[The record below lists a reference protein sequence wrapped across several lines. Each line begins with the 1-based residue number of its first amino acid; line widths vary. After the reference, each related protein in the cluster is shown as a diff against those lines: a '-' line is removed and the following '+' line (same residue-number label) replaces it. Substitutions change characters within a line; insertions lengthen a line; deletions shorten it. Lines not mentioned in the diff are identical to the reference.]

1 VKDLGFSVTVSG
13 DKEVFAA
20 LGRLPANLQK
30 KVLKRAAREAMKPAL
45 AVARKNAPK
54 GKTGNLRSS
63 LKSKVMKSKKG
74 RVGQLI
80 ATHSGWFKGT
90 HFYGAFQEFGWHV
103 GKRSSSLRSRG
114 KWSGIGTADD
124 NRKFIEG
131 KHFVERTFDEQK
143 AGIARTFVMLVKRY
157 VETGLPQD
165 KRGAHLRSGGGKA

>member
-1 VKDLGFSVTVSG
+1 MNLGFSVKVSG

-20 LGRLPANLQK
+20 LGRLPGNLQK

-80 ATHSGWFKGT
+80 ATNSGWFKGT
-90 HFYGAFQEFGWHV
+90 HFYGVFQEFGWHV
-103 GKRSSSLRSRG
+103 GKRDASLRSRG
-114 KWSGIGTADD
+114 KWSGIGGADD

-131 KHFVERTFDEQK
+131 KHFVERTFDERK